1 MYGKSEN
8 IDSNSQGSVTITPNN
23 FSDDGCY
30 IRSLARPNK
39 GVMGVIEVNSTTF
52 PSLKATCSFFTKVFP
67 IFFQIIPNFRDFA
80 FFPKFSNDGCYRG
93 LWRAQ
98 ITE

>member
-39 GVMGVIEVNSTTF
+39 GVMGVIKVKDSTF
-52 PSLKATCSFFTKVFP
+52 LLVKLDFFA
-67 IFFQIIPNFRDFA
+67 FFQNFSLIFKN
-80 FFPKFSNDGCYRG
+80 FPKFSRLFYYFTK
-93 LWRAQ
+93 
-98 ITE
+98 IFK